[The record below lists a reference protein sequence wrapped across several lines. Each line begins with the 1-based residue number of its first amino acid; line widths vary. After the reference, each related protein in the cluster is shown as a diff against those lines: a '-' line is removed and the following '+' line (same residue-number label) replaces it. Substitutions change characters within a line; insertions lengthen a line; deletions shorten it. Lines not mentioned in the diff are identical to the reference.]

1 MLPPPRVFDVV
12 DEIDSTN
19 AEALRRIE
27 AGDHGPGVIVG
38 LSQTGGR
45 GRRGRRWES
54 PKGGLYFTYYA
65 TTTAPLRT
73 LSLLGFVAALA
84 VADVVSDA
92 GADAVRLK
100 WPNDVLVN
108 GAKLSGI
115 LLESSAIPGGG
126 AWLALGIGINLAAAP
141 QGLDQATAGLNR
153 AVTPEEAAPRLMARL
168 LHWGDRLA
176 AEGFEPLRQAWL
188 SRAYGLGEPV
198 NAAAGTGRVEGAFV
212 DLDADGALVL
222 DTPTGRV
229 RITAGEVFF
238 PGRR

>member
-1 MLPPPRVFDVV
+1 MISPPRVFDLI

-27 AGDHGPGVIVG
+27 AGDHGPGVVVG

-65 TTTAPLRT
+65 TTGAPLRT

-84 VADVVSDA
+84 VADVVRSA
-92 GADAVRLK
+92 GADAVTLK

-115 LLESSAIPGGG
+115 LLESSAMAGGG
-126 AWLALGIGINLAAAP
+126 AWFALGIGINLAAAP
-141 QGLDQATAGLNR
+141 QGLDQATAGLDR
-153 AVTPEEAAPRLMARL
+153 AMSPEEGAQRLMERL
-168 LHWGDRLA
+168 LHWSDRLE
-176 AEGFEPLRQAWL
+176 AEGFGPLRGAWL
-188 SRAYGLGEPV
+188 AQAYGLGELV
-198 NAAAGTGRVEGAFV
+198 NAAAGAGRIEGAFV
-212 DLDADGALVL
+212 DLDADGALLL
-222 DTPTGRV
+222 DTDTGRV

-238 PGRR
+238 PGRA